1 MVYKF
6 KNNTGRYKFEGEFNF
21 NSLRYNYSLYLQDMV
36 EPERSEVIKKFGNR
50 MQNGKT
56 CLDISEDDVTQYID
70 KKILSAFVIVNEV
83 GSDETASGTLQIHD
97 WCSGNKK
104 QLLANAF
111 VWINDVCRILGPSG
125 VKTTVSPIG
134 ALFYFME
141 QLTVQN
147 IKKSDIYLFVD
158 TQDENNKNVLTKI
171 YSKNYGFIENSLDDT
186 TVCPSNI
193 SKPTYIIMKKPS
205 LISDKSS
212 INLSFLTK
220 RSIGGNRKTRDIN
233 RKHSYKKKTI
243 KYKGKTLKSRHK

>member
-21 NSLRYNYSLYLQDMV
+21 KNLRYKYTLYLQDMV

-50 MQNGKT
+50 MQKGKT

-70 KKILSAFVIVNEV
+70 RKILSAFVIVNEV
-83 GSDETASGTLQIHD
+83 GSDETASGTLQIYD

-125 VKTTVSPIG
+125 VKTSVSPIG

-158 TQDENNKNVLTKI
+158 TDDENNKIVLTNI

-186 TVCPSNI
+186 TICPSNI
-193 SKPTYIIMKKPS
+193 SKATFIVMKKPS

-212 INLSFLTK
+212 IDFSFLMK
-220 RSIGGNRKTRDIN
+220 RSIGGRRKTHNIKRT
-233 RKHSYKKKTI
+233 HSYKKKTI
-243 KYKGKTLKSRHK
+243 KYRVKH